1 MKKLLILLICLVV
14 PVYAADEESENN
26 TKKPEKTERPKV
38 NYPVSQQRLFD
49 QDLTKYIPEAEVAW
63 LGDKDNRFLT
73 LWSEQTTAN
82 PKGTSWIFAD
92 TDTSANNPH
101 LIQTLRLSLN
111 DKGFHTY
118 SVSPMSN
125 QIKREDIEAQLLVQI
140 QVLESKLSNKIGR
153 RLLILQGSNA
163 ASIINVLA
171 NNKDI
176 KADAVVLLGAHD
188 NDAKVMKQMAKNIA
202 TMLIPVLD
210 LYQTSDASNVQYFV
224 EERLVIARRSL
235 KQNYRQT
242 EIIGLPAQQ
251 ATQLATSQTI
261 YGWLK
266 SLGWYN

>member
-1 MKKLLILLICLVV
+1 MKKLLILIICLVM
-14 PVYAADEESENN
+14 PVYAADEAPENN
-26 TKKPEKTERPKV
+26 TTKSSKTERPKIS
-38 NYPVSQQRLFD
+38 YPIPQQRLFD
-49 QDLTKYIPEAEVAW
+49 QDLTKYVPAAEVAW

-140 QVLESKLSNKIGR
+140 QVLESKITNQIGK
-153 RLLILQGSNA
+153 RLLILQGNNA
-163 ASIINVLA
+163 TSVVNVLA

-176 KADAVVLLGAHD
+176 KADAIVLLGAHD
-188 NDAKVMKQMAKNIA
+188 DDAKMMTQLANNIA
-202 TMLIPVLD
+202 AVQIPVLD
-210 LYQTSDASNVQYFV
+210 IYQTSDASHVQHYV
-224 EERLVIARRSL
+224 QERLVIARRSL
-235 KQNYRQT
+235 KKDYRQT
-242 EIIGLPAQQ
+242 EIIGLPSQP

-266 SLGWYN
+266 SLGWY